1 MCESLLISFLFLGY
15 SFITA
20 RPWRCC
26 LTQSF
31 TILYNGHFPE
41 NFLFYRRNIFA
52 FVSYSFSYARDKTK
66 TRLFFLSNTYVRKL
80 EGYPFVLFSVLLK
93 SNRPLSM
100 Y

>member
-1 MCESLLISFLFLGY
+1 MYESLLISFLFLGY

-20 RPWRCC
+20 RPRRCC

-41 NFLFYRRNIFA
+41 NLLFYRRNIFA
-52 FVSYSFSYARDKTK
+52 FVSYSLSYARDKTK
-66 TRLFFLSNTYVRKL
+66 TRLFLSSTYVRKL